1 MNKAMLIYGAALFLS
16 TALLS
21 CGQTPEGE
29 KVEAQ
34 DKVETTT
41 SDNTTGKP
49 YAVDTDASKI
59 NWTGGKLVGNS
70 HTGYIKLQSGQLNVE
85 DGNLAGGEFVIDM
98 STITDTD
105 IEDPGK
111 RQDLE
116 GHLKSDD
123 FFNVGAHPTAT
134 FEIAKVE
141 PVTDKPG
148 ATHTI
153 TGNLTMKDITKSVT
167 IPANISME
175 GNQLKATTPQF
186 VIDRTQW
193 EVMYGASALGVVK
206 DNIIKD
212 EVALVIDLMAQAR

>member
-1 MNKAMLIYGAALFLS
+1 MKKAMLLYGAALLLS
-16 TALLS
+16 AVVVS

-34 DKVETTT
+34 EKVETTT
-41 SDNTTGKP
+41 SENTSGMA
-49 YAVDTDASKI
+49 YSVDTEASKI
-59 NWTGGKLVGNS
+59 TWTGGKLVGNS
-70 HTGYIKLQSGQLNVE
+70 HTGYIQLKEGQLNVE
-85 DGNLAGGEFVIDM
+85 GGNLTGGKFVIDM
-98 STITDTD
+98 NTITDTD
-105 IEDPGK
+105 IENPEK

-134 FEIAKVE
+134 FEIAQVE
-141 PVTDKPG
+141 PAPDKPD

-153 TGNLTMKDITKSVT
+153 TGNLMMKGITKSVT

-175 GNQLKATTPQF
+175 EGMIKAITPQF

-212 EVALVIDLMAQAR
+212 EVALVIDLTAKAR

>member
-1 MNKAMLIYGAALFLS
+1 MKKAMLLYGAALLLS
-16 TALLS
+16 AVLVS

-34 DKVETTT
+34 EKVETTT
-41 SDNTTGKP
+41 AESASGTA
-49 YAVDTDASKI
+49 YSVDTEASKI

-70 HTGYIKLQSGQLNVE
+70 HMGYIKLKDGQLNVE
-85 DGNLAGGEFVIDM
+85 GGNLSGGKFVIDM
-98 STITDTD
+98 NTITDTD
-105 IEDPGK
+105 IENPEK

-141 PVTDKPG
+141 PATDKPD

-153 TGNLTMKDITKSVT
+153 TGNLTMKGITKSVT

-175 GNQLKATTPQF
+175 DGMLKATTPQF

-212 EVALVIDLMAQAR
+212 EVALIIELTAKAG

>member
-1 MNKAMLIYGAALFLS
+1 MKKVMLLYGAALLLS
-16 TALLS
+16 ATLVS

-34 DKVETTT
+34 EKVETSSSENT
-41 SDNTTGKP
+41 SGTS
-49 YAVDTDASKI
+49 YSVDTDASKI

-70 HTGYIKLQSGQLNVE
+70 HTGYINLKEGQLNVE
-85 DGNLAGGEFVIDM
+85 NGKLAGGKFVIDM
-98 STITDTD
+98 NTITDTD
-105 IEDPGK
+105 IDNPEK

-141 PVTDKPG
+141 PATDKPG

-153 TGNLTMKDITKSVT
+153 TGNLTMKGITKSVT

-175 GNQLKATTPQF
+175 DGMLKASTPQF

-212 EVALVIDLMAQAR
+212 EVALIIDLKAKAG

>member
-1 MNKAMLIYGAALFLS
+1 MKKAMLLYGAALLLS
-16 TALLS
+16 AVLVS

-34 DKVETTT
+34 EKVETTT
-41 SDNTTGKP
+41 SESTSGAAYT
-49 YAVDTDASKI
+49 VDTEASKI

-70 HTGYIKLQSGQLNVE
+70 HTGYIKLKEGQLNVE
-85 DGNLAGGEFVIDM
+85 GGNLSGGKFVIDM
-98 STITDTD
+98 NTITDTD
-105 IEDPGK
+105 IDNPEK

-141 PVTDKPG
+141 PATDKPD

-153 TGNLTMKDITKSVT
+153 TGNLTMKGITKSVT

-175 GNQLKATTPQF
+175 NGMLKATTPQF

-212 EVALVIDLMAQAR
+212 EVALIIDLMAKAG

>member
-1 MNKAMLIYGAALFLS
+1 MLLSGAVLFLS
-16 TALLS
+16 VTLIS
-21 CGQTPEGE
+21 CGQAPEGE

-34 DKVETTT
+34 DKVETTA
-41 SDNTTGKP
+41 SDNTSGEA
-49 YAVDTDASKI
+49 YSVDTEASKI
-59 NWTGGKLVGNS
+59 NWTGGKLVGGS
-70 HTGYIKLQSGQLNVE
+70 HNGYIKLQKGQLIVG
-85 DGNLAGGEFVIDM
+85 DGNLTGGKFVIDM
-98 STITDTD
+98 NTITDTD
-105 IEDPGK
+105 IENPEK

-141 PVTDKPG
+141 PATDKPD

-153 TGNLTMKDITKSVT
+153 TGNLTMKGITKSVT

-175 GNQLKATTPQF
+175 DGMLKATTPQF

-212 EVALVIDLMAQAR
+212 EVALIIDLTAKQG

>member
-1 MNKAMLIYGAALFLS
+1 MLLYGAALLLS
-16 TALLS
+16 AVLVS

-34 DKVETTT
+34 EKVETTT
-41 SDNTTGKP
+41 SESTSGAA
-49 YAVDTDASKI
+49 YIVDTEASKI

-70 HTGYIKLQSGQLNVE
+70 HTGYIKLKEGQLNVE
-85 DGNLAGGEFVIDM
+85 GGNLSGGKFVIDM
-98 STITDTD
+98 NTITDTD
-105 IEDPGK
+105 IDNPEK

-141 PVTDKPG
+141 PATDKPD

-153 TGNLTMKDITKSVT
+153 TGNLTMKGITKSVT

-175 GNQLKATTPQF
+175 NGMLKATTPQF

-212 EVALVIDLMAQAR
+212 EVALIIDLMAKAG